1 MKWPNLKHLHYLVT
15 LHREQ
20 HFNRAAQHCHVSQ
33 STLSTAIQNL
43 EEQLNGQLL
52 ERDHKTFIFTA
63 FGLEVVERSK
73 HLLDQANELMDFA
86 QNAGDWQAG
95 MVKIGVIPTIAPF
108 LFESMISSL
117 SQELPKLT
125 LQLQEDTTENLLKQ
139 LNEGTLDLLVLALPM
154 STPGCKQMVVGHD
167 PFHLVADKNVLEG
180 LSEGLSEGKHPID
193 ITTLPKNS
201 VFLLQSEHCM
211 TDHAVSACGLKH
223 QEQVSSLAASSLHT
237 LVKLAASKM
246 GMTFLPELALNDNI
260 LQDSG
265 LISLPAEEKA
275 YREIGLVWRSGT
287 TRMKLFRRIAEVIS
301 PLMPIPVL
309 K

>member
-43 EEQLNGQLL
+43 EDQLNGQLL

-73 HLLDQANELMDFA
+73 QLLEQANELMDFA

-95 MVKIGVIPTIAPF
+95 SIKIGVIPTIAPF
-108 LFESMISSL
+108 LFEPMIQKLSESL
-117 SQELPKLT
+117 PRLN
-125 LQLQEDTTENLLKQ
+125 LQLQEDTTDNLLKQ

-154 STPGCKQMVVGHD
+154 QTPGCKQLVLGHD
-167 PFHLVADKNVLEG
+167 PFHLVADKNVLESVSSG
-180 LSEGLSEGKHPID
+180 LSEIQTPVD
-193 ITTLPKNS
+193 IASLPKDS

-211 TDHAVSACGLKH
+211 TDHAVSACGLRH

-246 GMTFLPELALNDNI
+246 GLTFLPKLALQDNI
-260 LQDSG
+260 LQDTG
-265 LISLPAEEKA
+265 LVSLPAEEGA
-275 YREIGLVWRSGT
+275 YREIGLVWRNGT
-287 TRMKLFRRIAEVIS
+287 TRMRLFRRIAEVIS
-301 PLMPIPVL
+301 PLMPTQTL

>member
-1 MKWPNLKHLHYLVT
+1 MT

-73 HLLDQANELMDFA
+73 QLLAQTNELMDFA

-95 MVKIGVIPTIAPF
+95 AVKVGVIPTIAPF
-108 LFESMISSL
+108 LFEPMIHEVS
-117 SQELPKLT
+117 EKLPRLN
-125 LQLQEDTTENLLKQ
+125 LQLQEDTTDNLLKQ
-139 LNEGTLDLLVLALPM
+139 LNAGTLDLLLLALPM
-154 STPGCKQMVVGHD
+154 VTPGCKQLVIGHD
-167 PFHLVADKNVLEG
+167 PFHLVANQRVLDSVMSSGFDKG
-180 LSEGLSEGKHPID
+180 IPD
-193 ITTLPKNS
+193 ISTLPQGS

-211 TDHAVSACGLKH
+211 TDHAVSACGLRH

-246 GMTFLPELALNDNI
+246 GLTFLPELALNDQI
-260 LQDSG
+260 LRDSD
-265 LISLPAEEKA
+265 LTALPAEENA
-275 YREIGLVWRSGT
+275 YREIGLVWRNGT
-287 TRMKLFRRIAEVIS
+287 TRMRLFRQLAEIIS

-309 K
+309 D

>member
-73 HLLDQANELMDFA
+73 QLLAQTNELMDFA

-95 MVKIGVIPTIAPF
+95 SVKVGVIPTIAPF
-108 LFESMISSL
+108 LFEPLIHEVAE
-117 SQELPKLT
+117 QLPRLN
-125 LQLQEDTTENLLKQ
+125 LQLQEDTTDNLLKQ
-139 LNEGTLDLLVLALPM
+139 LNAGTLDLLLLALPM
-154 STPGCKQMVVGHD
+154 ATPGCKQLVVGHD
-167 PFHLVADKNVLEG
+167 PFHLVANQRVLDSVMSSGFEKG
-180 LSEGLSEGKHPID
+180 IPD
-193 ITTLPKNS
+193 ISTLPQGS

-211 TDHAVSACGLKH
+211 TDHAVSACGLRH

-246 GMTFLPELALNDNI
+246 GLTFLPELALNDNI
-260 LQDSG
+260 LQDSD
-265 LISLPAEEKA
+265 LVALPAEENA
-275 YREIGLVWRSGT
+275 YREIGLVWRNGT
-287 TRMKLFRRIAEVIS
+287 TRMRLFRQLAEIIS
-301 PLMPIPVL
+301 PLMPVPVL
-309 K
+309 D